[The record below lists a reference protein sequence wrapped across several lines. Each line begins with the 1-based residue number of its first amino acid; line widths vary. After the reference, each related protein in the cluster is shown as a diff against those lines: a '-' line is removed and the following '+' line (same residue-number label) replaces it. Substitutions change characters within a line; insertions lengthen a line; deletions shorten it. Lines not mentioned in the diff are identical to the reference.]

1 MNLVVMCLGLCES
14 LHLKP
19 NVTLSLIR
27 PQHENVN
34 MGPMSMSVVILNL
47 MDQKVEVDD
56 VGLEV
61 DDLDLVG
68 DEMRRTKLGR
78 T

>member
-14 LHLKP
+14 LYPKP

-34 MGPMSMSVVILNL
+34 MGLMSMSVVILNL

-56 VGLEV
+56 AELEV

-68 DEMRRTKLGR
+68 
-78 T
+78 